1 MQPFNKTMKKLSAKL
16 SKEVSRRPFLSY
28 LLIPTPDYMYRMF
41 SVQKVTIL
49 LNVPYSIQQN
59 FSIECSYIRL
69 LYFEK
74 CFAVTWNVTEP
85 LKQWG
90 KIADISDI
98 AWLHCY
104 VWHIKIILH
113 HINLSENCVTFLVL
127 SKWFIQW
134 QQAGAVALNVFRVLI
149 VLGFWLWL
157 FAPQHYTWVLIP
169 GMCFQCLLGF
179 MDFSFEDLVLYDLI
193 A

>member
-1 MQPFNKTMKKLSAKL
+1 MKKLSAKL

-98 AWLHCY
+98 A
-104 VWHIKIILH
+104 
-113 HINLSENCVTFLVL
+113 
-127 SKWFIQW
+127 
-134 QQAGAVALNVFRVLI
+134 
-149 VLGFWLWL
+149 
-157 FAPQHYTWVLIP
+157 
-169 GMCFQCLLGF
+169 
-179 MDFSFEDLVLYDLI
+179 
-193 A
+193 